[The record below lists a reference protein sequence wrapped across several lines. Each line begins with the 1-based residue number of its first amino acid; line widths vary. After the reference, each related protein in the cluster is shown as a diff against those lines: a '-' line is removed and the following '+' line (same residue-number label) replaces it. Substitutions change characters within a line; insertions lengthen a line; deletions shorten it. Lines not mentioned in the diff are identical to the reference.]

1 MFVFRQRLAAI
12 QESLSSNL
20 SMAFLGMT
28 FDICFL
34 WTYSKKKNAIF
45 VKINIQH
52 RLFLMKRTLFTI
64 FSALLILSSC
74 APELDLTEIVP
85 GTGVEESSDD
95 TGSTIIFSAEAGSAT
110 LTINASRVWTIDK
123 TGSEDD
129 SWLSCSP
136 YAGGKGESTV
146 TISVKENDTYSERS
160 ATLIL
165 KCDNLS
171 KEIKV
176 IQHDTD
182 FLATASDSYNLDYD
196 QTRFEL
202 TVQANRDYH
211 VSSTG
216 DWLRPVE
223 TKTLRTD
230 KIIFDV
236 DRNDGKTSRKCS
248 VIITD
253 GTVTRTIS
261 ITQLAISHYPRTDEE
276 KIASMV
282 LTSSIFDESKKILEN
297 YYHST
302 QDIDEVIKRVSEIT
316 GVYSAKLALSG
327 NAVNIMQKDSV
338 TVFVLLPEFYN
349 DSTPLLTKSTDI
361 DGIYNPIC
369 DYDASF
375 PTSKKALY
383 LIPFYDDRKSIS
395 PVIVDVS
402 IDYDISIL
410 EYIGYQV
417 DTLRNQRANLAA
429 FSGEKLQDYSVI
441 IFDCHGLCDTIDKS
455 VGPETFLVTGGFV
468 LGNLE
473 SFPDRNSGKVQTS
486 DWKGRAVWA
495 ISKEWI
501 KKDNPHFD
509 NSIVYSGSCMG
520 FKTDDLANY
529 FINNGAN
536 AYIGYRESVDFDQEF
551 ILKSTLIDRMAHG
564 SSLEESISY
573 TKKYLSQDGNSFPI
587 YNDFYAHTILE
598 YKQIEEKS
606 VFFANPCPT
615 NLKST
620 LSGNK
625 VSLSWDI
632 STWTGS
638 YEYDV
643 YINGERHSLN
653 KCFVRGEH
661 PEPLIYICPK
671 SNQYSWFVVAS
682 LLDDDGKTV
691 IASYK
696 SAVEE
701 FTYTAPY
708 IDAKLLNEDISCEA
722 GTVTVEVDS
731 NVDVSVNVPDNDW
744 LTYKGVS
751 SDGKKHTFSMAYNPD
766 LYSRSVNV
774 EFYNRELGLSKRVRI
789 TQNPAIYP
797 DDWSTREFWHRSFV
811 LLYARQGCSPA
822 PPEMEGVNTFK
833 SRYSDKVE
841 VLSVY
846 HNDGFPLPR
855 VFNSPSLVDKYDF
868 SYTPCS
874 LFNGKDYVWFNSTSA
889 DTQREMI
896 RKVDANK
903 ARTGIGFTSRI
914 EGDNINVDV
923 SLLVKSKGKYSIS
936 VFLMEDNVIAFQA
949 GARDENNYRHDH
961 VARKALTADTGDK
974 FSTTQDNVVKDF
986 SYSTTI
992 PSSVN
997 KNNLKVLV
1005 VTHIETGSYSI
1016 SYSGSL
1022 NETFYGSYVDNAAS
1036 EKAGVRHKVDFV
1048 DNRDGS
1054 NENINPGGDIDFN

>member
-1 MFVFRQRLAAI
+1 M
-12 QESLSSNL
+12 
-20 SMAFLGMT
+20 
-28 FDICFL
+28 
-34 WTYSKKKNAIF
+34 
-45 VKINIQH
+45 
-52 RLFLMKRTLFTI
+52 
-64 FSALLILSSC
+64 ILSSC
-74 APELDLTEIVP
+74 TPELDLTEIVP

-261 ITQLAISHYPRTDEE
+261 ITQQVTTHFPVTEEDLKKSTTISQRIGNVVDSLYDVHEGDLDKVVNALKEDKDIFNAKANPTYTGISLMQRDSLWLNFLFNYDTRADNDSDPSLYSIANNS
-276 KIASMV
+276 IASYSDDYRV
-282 LTSSIFDESKKILEN
+282 DSKNKALILAPFQDSFNAPLSSITRSLYNCGFSLDDIVVKPNQNADITQFIGDKLEKYSLIIFDTHGSLGYHAREPEGEWNSWHTVMASATEYDTKTVQDLIDKKILTWDDIAIIKIKDTFYLSMTTNFIEN
-297 YYHST
+297 TWLDKACVIMTACSSSNIKENANGQTSMIQSFLISNASIVSGYYASINGTITNVVTEKIIEYMSHGYSF
-302 QDIDEVIKRVSEIT
+302 QDAEKLIINSEVLETLKNERIFNLR
-316 GVYSAKLALSG
+316 
-327 NAVNIMQKDSV
+327 NR
-338 TVFVLLPEFYN
+338 
-349 DSTPLLTKSTDI
+349 TDI
-361 DGIYNPIC
+361 SESDRASSIAA
-369 DYDASF
+369 YDPHLFESR
-375 PTSKKALY
+375 PKTSPAY
-383 LIPFYDDRKSIS
+383 F
-395 PVIVDVS
+395 IVDPHPKPQEPDIQGRKIFLSWESNISDFQDVWS
-402 IDYDISIL
+402 YYDYH
-410 EYIGYQV
+410 V
-417 DTLRNQRANLAA
+417 M
-429 FSGEKLQDYSVI
+429 K
-441 IFDCHGLCDTIDKS
+441 
-455 VGPETFLVTGGFV
+455 
-468 LGNLE
+468 
-473 SFPDRNSGKVQTS
+473 
-486 DWKGRAVWA
+486 
-495 ISKEWI
+495 
-501 KKDNPHFD
+501 
-509 NSIVYSGSCMG
+509 
-520 FKTDDLANY
+520 
-529 FINNGAN
+529 
-536 AYIGYRESVDFDQEF
+536 
-551 ILKSTLIDRMAHG
+551 
-564 SSLEESISY
+564 
-573 TKKYLSQDGNSFPI
+573 
-587 YNDFYAHTILE
+587 
-598 YKQIEEKS
+598 
-606 VFFANPCPT
+606 
-615 NLKST
+615 
-620 LSGNK
+620 K
-625 VSLSWDI
+625 VSK
-632 STWTGS
+632 TFNHQVK
-638 YEYDV
+638 YEV
-643 YINGERHSLN
+643 YINDDKLPNSH
-653 KCFVRGEH
+653 FVDGD
-661 PEPLIYICPK
+661 P
-671 SNQYSWFVVAS
+671 SN
-682 LLDDDGKTV
+682 KTV
-691 IASYK
+691 SFNPGDKTDFSWYVIANYYIDGQLSASYK

-874 LFNGKDYVWFNSTSA
+874 LFNGKDYVWFKSTSA

-974 FSTTQDNVVKDF
+974 FSTTQNNVVKDF

-1016 SYSGSL
+1016 SYSGSH